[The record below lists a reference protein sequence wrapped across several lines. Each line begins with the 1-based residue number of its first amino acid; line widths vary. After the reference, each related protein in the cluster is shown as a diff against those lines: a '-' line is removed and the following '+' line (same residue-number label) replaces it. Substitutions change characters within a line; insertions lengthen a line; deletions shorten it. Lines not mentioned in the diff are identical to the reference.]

1 MSTGPEWFEYE
12 LNQPRGLEELK
23 SGIPQREQILRN
35 AFTNVDFWD
44 DISLVTKDLKTIVN
58 KLENKFENEDSS
70 RAILLKNPQIQNF
83 LASLISQHRETR
95 ELKRSKNNNQE
106 GVEENSDEEIVESW
120 EDYVLRETSPENFE
134 NFLLSDDGIR
144 VLKDEIDNHID
155 PNGNFYENYKISKT
169 VLQIKL
175 KKCWFN
181 SMRRK
186 YNLDNNIFSNEE
198 TIKLRNL
205 WNIIVKWVDKAVWN
219 HLKSWWSNFDGKMVD
234 WLNKIL
240 PSGENKELI
249 DKIEDQ
255 IKNNKDYKYEL
266 KAILKESISKYY
278 NIVLKNN
285 NISLE
290 TLDKDKEISLQL
302 KSYLYIYGKTFY
314 PKSFEWDNYDDNKLF
329 KVMKAILICDGEL
342 GILEKNEFLEQE
354 KEAEKERKERDI
366 QRRKLVAKR
375 NREINSR
382 ISSRTKENNWG
393 WTINNDTNS
402 KNEDE
407 KTWRELAE
415 RIDLA
420 DRGSNI
426 SGLSK
431 FIESPQARQQAF
443 LMAWK
448 RFQNNNDIIKET
460 ITPIVMRSLFNLTGD
475 SKINNI
481 NENARKEF
489 CDNNDSMKLRSEE
502 EKSYIYSILQSF
514 PDEYNDSLKLIASR
528 INKHEWV
535 IDKKIKESALWSVI
549 DDVRKIFDDTAK
561 KLEWNPNF
569 EWFKL
574 SKNPVTREWN
584 NIIISWTFNWS
595 CVKIRYDLDSGG
607 LFMNSFIHHTH
618 NPEKIVIWDDKPNLQ
633 IWQLKSFNE
642 ILDENYSAPDFS
654 LDSGNYVWNQIN
666 QSMDQWQNN
675 STNGWSVPT
684 ISMQSLNKKREQNEE
699 QIKSI
704 KNKYK
709 EMLDEDLDIIWGLVA
724 ENTNKQSSRNSVV
737 TKFMKTFNIILDG
750 QENKSIEFN
759 CWWDLFDII
768 EIINNSDSYTLDKF
782 QLFMNEIT
790 NLSWLNRWKNNLN
803 WPQDNLESNILNKDN
818 QNENISMLK
827 NSRKDFSDKKEDLKG
842 KLSFESDYKFWF
854 AQIVKEKLTDGTS
867 KPNRKLNEEK
877 MHNFFADAWLNSPSQ

>member
-83 LASLISQHRETR
+83 LASLISQHRKTR
-95 ELKRSKNNNQE
+95 EVKCSKNNNQE
-106 GVEENSDEEIVESW
+106 KSEENSDEEIVESW
-120 EDYVLRETSPENFE
+120 EDYVLREASPENFE
-134 NFLLSDDGIR
+134 DFLVSDDWIR

-198 TIKLRNL
+198 TIELRNL

-255 IKNNKDYKYEL
+255 IKNNKDYKYEI

-290 TLDKDKEISLQL
+290 TLNNDKEISLQL

-314 PKSFEWDNYDDNKLF
+314 PESFEWDNYDDNKLF
-329 KVMKAILICDGEL
+329 RVMKAILICDGKL
-342 GILEKNEFLEQE
+342 DVLERNEFLEQE
-354 KEAEKERKERDI
+354 RIAEKERKERDI
-366 QRRKLVAKR
+366 QKRQEAAKR

-382 ISSRTKENNWG
+382 ISSRTRNW
-393 WTINNDTNS
+393 TVNNDTKS
-402 KNEDE
+402 GHEGE
-407 KTWRELAE
+407 KTWRQLVVE
-415 RIDLA
+415 
-420 DRGSNI
+420 SNI
-426 SGLSK
+426 NLNDFEWKTDLSR
-431 FIESPQARQQAF
+431 FIKSPQAKQQAF

-448 RFQNNNDIIKET
+448 RFQNNNVIKEA
-460 ITPIVMRSLFNLTGD
+460 ITPAIVRSLFNVTGN
-475 SKINNI
+475 SEINSI

-502 EKSYIYSILQSF
+502 EKNYIYSILQSF

-584 NIIISWTFNWS
+584 NIIVSWTFNWS

-618 NPEKIVIWDDKPNLQ
+618 NPEKIVIWNDKPNLQ

-642 ILDENYSAPDFS
+642 ILDEDYSAPDFS
-654 LDSGNYVWNQIN
+654 LDSSNYVWNQIN
-666 QSMDQWQNN
+666 QSMNQWQNI
-675 STNGWSVPT
+675 STNGGSVPT
-684 ISMQSLNKKREQNEE
+684 ISMQSLNKKREQNKE
-699 QIKSI
+699 QIESI
-704 KNKYK
+704 KNKYR
-709 EMLDEDLDIIWGLVA
+709 EMLDEDLDIIWELVA
-724 ENTNKQSSRNSVV
+724 ENTNRQSAINSAV
-737 TKFMKTFNIILDG
+737 TKFMRTFNIIPDG
-750 QENKSIEFN
+750 QGTRSIEFN
-759 CWWDLFDII
+759 DWWDLFDLL
-768 EIINNSDSYTLDKF
+768 EIINNSDSNTLDKF
-782 QLFMNEIT
+782 QSFMNEIT
-790 NLSWLNRWKNNLN
+790 KISWLNRWNNNLY
-803 WPQDNLESNILNKDN
+803 WPQDNLESNILNEDN
-818 QNENISMLK
+818 QNNNILMLR
-827 NSRKDFSDKKEDLKG
+827 NSKEDFSTKVRSLEG
-842 KLSFESDYKFWF
+842 KLSFESNYKFWF
-854 AQIVKEKLTDGTS
+854 AQIVKEKLIADGTS
-867 KPNRKLNEEK
+867 KPNRKLDEK
-877 MHNFFADAWLNSPSQ
+877 KMRDFFTDAWLNSPFQ